1 MKVLVVDDTI
11 ENVYMLEALLK
22 GHGYEV
28 STAAN
33 GLEALEKLKQKP
45 VTLIISDILM
55 PKMDGFQ
62 LCRAVK
68 ADDAL
73 KDIPFI
79 FYTATYTTEKDKDFA
94 LSLGASRFILKPTD
108 PSDFIDIIQEVLV
121 EKGIGTIRPGVVAI
135 EKETEYLKEHQA
147 RLIKKL
153 GDKITELE
161 RSEERYRSLIA
172 CAVDAIITLD
182 ESGMITSWNEAAEKI
197 FEYPSDE
204 IIGKHVSLLA
214 PEDLRSE
221 QEAFIGRLKKNG
233 PPAYYE
239 TMRRSKKGALIPVGM
254 SLSLMKNRQG
264 MVLGISAIIRDMTEH
279 KRAERSLAEKDT
291 RLRILME
298 TIPDLIWLKDNE
310 GVYLYCNKMFEQLFG
325 AREADIIGKTDYD
338 FVNKELADFFRDHD
352 RKAMAAGKPTSNMEW
367 ITFASDGH
375 RALLNTIKTP
385 MNDAEGKLL
394 GVLGIGR
401 DITEHQ
407 KLEDQLRHA
416 QKMEGIGTLAGG
428 IAHDFNNILSAIIGF
443 GHITLMKM
451 PKNDPLRLNI
461 EHMLESA
468 DRAAALTLSLLTL
481 SRKQVVDRKPVD
493 LNTILRKVEKFLA
506 RVIGEDVEVRL
517 ALTGNALTILADTGQ
532 LEQVFMNLATNA
544 RDAMPNGGSFAI
556 ETSLTV
562 LDSEF
567 MAAQGNGKPGNY
579 ALIAVTDTGEG
590 MNEEIQKKIFE
601 PFFTTKEVGKGTGLG
616 LSMVYGILKQN
627 EGFINVDSEPG
638 KGTTFRIYLPV
649 HETGAVEGNVTIE
662 EELPAGGAETILLAE
677 DDRTVREMTVMILE
691 DFGYTVITAVDGIDA
706 VQKFLENRDRIHL
719 LLFDLIMP
727 KQTGK
732 DAYDEIRKTRPDIKV
747 IFASGYDPN
756 MVRQKA
762 LLEQN
767 VPVVYKPVPMVVL
780 LKKIRTVLD
789 RGDEKF
795 PIIPPAAG

>member
-1 MKVLVVDDTI
+1 MKVLIVDDTP

-55 PKMDGFQ
+55 PKMNGFQ

-68 ADDAL
+68 ADETL
-73 KDIPFI
+73 KDIPFV

-172 CAVDAIITLD
+172 CALDAIITLD

-214 PEDLRSE
+214 PEELRSE

-325 AREADIIGKTDYD
+325 AREADIIGK
-338 FVNKELADFFRDHD
+338 
-352 RKAMAAGKPTSNMEW
+352 
-367 ITFASDGH
+367 
-375 RALLNTIKTP
+375 
-385 MNDAEGKLL
+385 
-394 GVLGIGR
+394 
-401 DITEHQ
+401 
-407 KLEDQLRHA
+407 
-416 QKMEGIGTLAGG
+416 
-428 IAHDFNNILSAIIGF
+428 
-443 GHITLMKM
+443 
-451 PKNDPLRLNI
+451 
-461 EHMLESA
+461 
-468 DRAAALTLSLLTL
+468 
-481 SRKQVVDRKPVD
+481 
-493 LNTILRKVEKFLA
+493 
-506 RVIGEDVEVRL
+506 
-517 ALTGNALTILADTGQ
+517 
-532 LEQVFMNLATNA
+532 
-544 RDAMPNGGSFAI
+544 
-556 ETSLTV
+556 
-562 LDSEF
+562 
-567 MAAQGNGKPGNY
+567 
-579 ALIAVTDTGEG
+579 
-590 MNEEIQKKIFE
+590 
-601 PFFTTKEVGKGTGLG
+601 
-616 LSMVYGILKQN
+616 ILK
-627 EGFINVDSEPG
+627 F
-638 KGTTFRIYLPV
+638 
-649 HETGAVEGNVTIE
+649 
-662 EELPAGGAETILLAE
+662 
-677 DDRTVREMTVMILE
+677 
-691 DFGYTVITAVDGIDA
+691 
-706 VQKFLENRDRIHL
+706 
-719 LLFDLIMP
+719 
-727 KQTGK
+727 
-732 DAYDEIRKTRPDIKV
+732 
-747 IFASGYDPN
+747 
-756 MVRQKA
+756 
-762 LLEQN
+762 
-767 VPVVYKPVPMVVL
+767 
-780 LKKIRTVLD
+780 
-789 RGDEKF
+789 F
-795 PIIPPAAG
+795 PE